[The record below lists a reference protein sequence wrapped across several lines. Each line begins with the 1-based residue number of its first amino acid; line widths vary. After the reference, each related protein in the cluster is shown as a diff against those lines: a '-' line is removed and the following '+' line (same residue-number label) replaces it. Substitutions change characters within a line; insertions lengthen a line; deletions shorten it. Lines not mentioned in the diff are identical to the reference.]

1 MNYELKEDYELC
13 TMNYELKDYAVFFE
27 VSVCPF
33 VRFGHKKQLISQR
46 TVLHL
51 HIIYVNKIYF

>member
-1 MNYELKEDYELC
+1 MH
-13 TMNYELKDYAVFFE
+13 YELKDYAVFFE

-51 HIIYVNKIYF
+51 HIRKVIDIYYF